1 MIKHKCAAS
10 INEECIPWPRL
21 TRRAGSLISRA
32 RTEYHPQFLS
42 CSSIKKNPQFFQQNF
57 LPGSHMAS
65 PSPPPPLCAR
75 AQARAV
81 LSQPAPP
88 LSCSPPSLCASHLS
102 LSTGCTTHQS
112 ATTKPRTSLYSSWMP
127 SCKSSHGSRQKQ
139 QKIRWGSRWVGW
151 FDALWQGACSK

>member
-10 INEECIPWPRL
+10 INEECIPWPWL

-57 LPGSHMAS
+57 LSGSHMAS
-65 PSPPPPLCAR
+65 PSSSPPLCAR

-112 ATTKPRTSLYSSWMP
+112 ATTKPRTSL
-127 SCKSSHGSRQKQ
+127 SCHECLVVRAPMEAGRNSRKKKPQNKMSQ
-139 QKIRWGSRWVGW
+139 QMGWVV
-151 FDALWQGACSK
+151 